1 MTPPPSTGD
10 PVKDAENMR
19 SFANQY
25 AQMYGSDNARQMG
38 YTGPDIPGHINQS
51 AFKSMP
57 AMDGPARGPSSPY
70 AFMGMA
76 GDQSNS
82 FEREQE
88 LARLQQ
94 MQGDQPR
101 GPDQNPSMGM
111 ATDTRNM
118 WYSDDAG
125 SGERNRDGAYGGM
138 TRPAQELN
146 GGPLAS
152 GIFGAGVMSKVER
165 GANVPD
171 WMINNPN
178 FDPMVPVA
186 MVHAEYMN
194 PATGETFNQTG
205 DRYMVD
211 PSLKGDFVNNTL
223 LSGDFLPS
231 SQGGNN
237 LLGANLSSGIFGASP
252 PPNSS
257 SPTSLAPLNR
267 KGFMQT
273 QQPEMRG
280 FDERHREQHSQM
292 GNGGGYSPM
301 GGGLMD
307 LASAQ
312 SNYGSSPFMAPAS
325 GSSGYQTGSPFG
337 SMPSPFGGG
346 LSRGYYT

>member
-10 PVKDAENMR
+10 PVRDAENMR

-25 AQMYGSDNARQMG
+25 PAQRLQSGTPGSMSLGVQTMD
-38 YTGPDIPGHINQS
+38 PGQNLPLPT
-51 AFKSMP
+51 A
-57 AMDGPARGPSSPY
+57 GGPSSPY

-82 FEREQE
+82 FEREQ
-88 LARLQQ
+88 
-94 MQGDQPR
+94 G
-101 GPDQNPSMGM
+101 QNPFQF
-111 ATDTRNM
+111 DP
-118 WYSDDAG
+118 
-125 SGERNRDGAYGGM
+125 AY
-138 TRPAQELN
+138 
-146 GGPLAS
+146 
-152 GIFGAGVMSKVER
+152 R
-165 GANVPD
+165 GQNVPD

-223 LSGDFLPS
+223 LSGDHLPS

-267 KGFMQT
+267 EGFMQT